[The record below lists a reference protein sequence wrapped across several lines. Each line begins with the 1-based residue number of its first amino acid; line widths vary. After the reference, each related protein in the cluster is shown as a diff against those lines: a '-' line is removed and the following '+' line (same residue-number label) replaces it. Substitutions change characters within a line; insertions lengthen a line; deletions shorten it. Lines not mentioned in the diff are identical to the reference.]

1 MKFEIP
7 AEQIKRARVPHE
19 LFLTNLIGN
28 HILWFVAALG
38 IYSSFW
44 QPVAM
49 VPVISLSILLF
60 TLWRAQK
67 AKHSD
72 PWFVMCH
79 WQICAKRSR
88 VFLFMFA
95 ILGTVSLLGWVG
107 YTYFGMMEVA
117 VQAMIGGMGVLPVMV
132 TVLVLIVMES
142 DAMHQASQQR
152 IPKGVVER
160 FPNPEMVP
168 LEEE

>member
-7 AEQIKRARVPHE
+7 EDQIKKAKVPHE

-28 HILWFVAALG
+28 HVLWFVAALG
-38 IYSSFW
+38 VYSTFW
-44 QPVAM
+44 QLVAL
-49 VPVISLSILLF
+49 VPVISLSTLFF

-67 AKHSD
+67 AKSSD

-79 WQICAKRSR
+79 WQICARRSKA
-88 VFLFMFA
+88 FLLMFA
-95 ILGTVSLLGWVG
+95 IFGAVSLLGWVG
-107 YTYFGMMEVA
+107 YTYFGMMDVA
-117 VQAMIGGMGVLPVMV
+117 VKAMICGMGVLPVIV
-132 TVLVLIVMES
+132 AVLVLIIMES

-152 IPKGVVER
+152 VPKGVVER

-168 LEEE
+168 IEE